1 MPKEEIYPPKV
12 AQRIL
17 RIFLKVDLVEEVL
30 GDLEEKYLEKSKNDS
45 KRAADLSYW
54 YQTFHYLRP
63 FAVRT
68 NLLTR
73 LNPFFM
79 WRHNLK
85 ITFRK
90 FRRNKTSFLIN
101 LIGLATGLACA
112 LLIFLWVID
121 EISVDGFHEADDR
134 LYQVMLNLEVPSEIL
149 TFENTPVPLARTM
162 LEEMPEVQHAVTVND
177 FFNWGGKR
185 GLLSFDDKH
194 IEVKGL
200 HAEEDFFT
208 IFSFPLLKGNKKEVL
223 RDKQSILISDVVAKK
238 LFSSVEQSIGKT
250 LDWKHPGYN
259 GAFQVEGV
267 FEAPPPTSTMQFD
280 VLFHFS
286 HLIDNDQWANRWN
299 GSYGKTYFVLQKGA
313 DIKLVNDRLDGL
325 GQEKCEACTNSSLFA
340 MRYSDKYLYGDFENG
355 LSTGKG
361 RISYVKL
368 FSLIAIF
375 LLLIASVNF
384 MNLTTAEATMKMKE
398 IGVKK
403 TIGATRRDLMAQLL
417 GESVLL
423 SFLALLL
430 AAALV
435 VLLLPK
441 FNTVAGKQLQLS
453 WNGDLILGAL
463 AIMLVTGLVS
473 GSYPAFYLSG
483 FKPVAMLKGKLTTF
497 FNEIWIRKGLVI
509 FQFSISL
516 VFIVGLLVVNHQVE
530 YAHTKS
536 MGYDRHNV
544 ISFPWKGE
552 LYDNWSGLGEE
563 GKTNEKYYG
572 FIEGLRNIPGV
583 SSATQMTGNVLDQVI
598 GQGAVSLDNASD
610 VSYSVKSPIVGYDFL
625 ETLGIE
631 LLAGRSFSR
640 EHNDSYFT
648 TVIVNEAAAKL
659 FGMENPIG
667 EKIRVNGSNE
677 IIGMVRD
684 FHYGSLYN
692 GIEPLIFRFD
702 INCENILVKIEEGRT
717 KETLV
722 RLREHYQKFLPG
734 QSFEYSFLD
743 DDYKSQYESEMRV
756 ATLSKYFSGL
766 AIIISCLGLF
776 GLAMFTAQ
784 RRKKEIGIRKV
795 LGSSVFGIIQMLS
808 QDFTKTVGL
817 AILVAIPISYL
828 VVARWLANFEYHIV
842 LKGWLFLLPAI
853 LLVIISWLTVS
864 MQTLQAARANPV
876 ESLKDE

>member
-1 MPKEEIYPPKV
+1 MSKKEIYPPKV
-12 AQRIL
+12 AQHIL
-17 RIFLKVDLVEEVL
+17 QAILKDDLVEEVM
-30 GDLEEKYLEKSKNDS
+30 GDLDEKYMEKVRNDS
-45 KRAADLSYW
+45 KKAADLSYW
-54 YQTFHYLRP
+54 YQTLNYLRP

-90 FRRNKTSFLIN
+90 FGRNKTSFLIN

-112 LLIFLWVID
+112 LLIFLWVSD

-134 LYQVMLNLEVPSEIL
+134 LYQVMLNLELPSEIL
-149 TFENTPVPLARTM
+149 TLENTPVPLARTM

-185 GLLSFDDKH
+185 GLLSFDDQH

-208 IFSFPLLKGNKKEVL
+208 VFSFPLITGNKKAVL
-223 RDKQSILISDVVAKK
+223 RDKRSILISDVIAKK
-238 LFSSVEQSIGKT
+238 LFGSADQSIGKT

-267 FEAPPPTSTMQFD
+267 FKAPPATSTMQFD

-286 HLIDNDQWANRWN
+286 HLVDNDQWANRWS
-299 GSYGKTYFVLQKGA
+299 GGYGKTYFVLQRGA
-313 DIKLVNDRLDGL
+313 DIKLVNDRLDDL
-325 GQEKCEACTNSSLFA
+325 RQEKCEVCTNSSLFA

-355 LSTGKG
+355 FLTGKG

-368 FSLIAIF
+368 FSLIAVF

-384 MNLTTAEATMKMKE
+384 VNLTTAEATMKMKE

-430 AAALV
+430 AGGLV
-435 VLLLPK
+435 AILLPK
-441 FNTVAGKQLQLS
+441 FNMVAGKQLQFA
-453 WNGDLILGAL
+453 WNGNLVLGAL
-463 AIMLVTGLVS
+463 GITLVTGLIS

-483 FKPVAMLKGKLTTF
+483 FKPVAVLKGKLNTF
-497 FNEIWIRKGLVI
+497 LTEMWIRKGLVI

-516 VFIVGLLVVNHQVE
+516 VFIVGLMVVNHQVE

-536 MGYDRHNV
+536 MGYDRNNV

-563 GKTNEKYYG
+563 GKSNEKYYA
-572 FIEGLRNIPGV
+572 FIEGLKNIPGI

-598 GQGAVSLDNASD
+598 GQGAVSLVDEPE
-610 VSYSVKSPIVGYDFL
+610 VSYSVKSPIVGYDFMK
-625 ETLGIE
+625 TLGIE

-648 TVIVNEAAAKL
+648 TVIVNEAAAKM
-659 FGMENPIG
+659 FGMDNPIG
-667 EKIRVNGSNE
+667 EKIQVNGNTE

-702 INCENILVKIEEGRT
+702 INCENILVKIDAGRT

-722 RLREHYQKFLPG
+722 NLEDHYQKFLPG

-743 DDYKSQYESEMRV
+743 DDYKNQYKSEMRV
-756 ATLSKYFSGL
+756 AILAKYFSGL

-776 GLAMFTAQ
+776 GLSMFTAQ

-817 AILVAIPISYL
+817 AILVSIPISYL
-828 VVARWLANFEYHIV
+828 VVVRWLANFEYHIV
-842 LKGWLFLLPAI
+842 LKWWLFLLPAI
-853 LLVIISWLTVS
+853 LLIIISWLTVS
-864 MQTLQAARANPV
+864 IQMLQAARANPV
-876 ESLKDE
+876 ESLKAE